1 MTTDVTSFLDLIF
14 MSTNIHED
22 ATNFNNRM
30 SDRSAITTTTTST
43 TTTAEPLPEHV
54 SSFEIVIPTVFG
66 IFLVL
71 AFNLVVFYVRNDVAH
86 QPNVNKTTHSDHTNK
101 QM

>member
-86 QPNVNKTTHSDHTNK
+86 QPNSNKTSLTDPTNK
-101 QM
+101 HM